1 MTTFKLFLIIW
12 WGNRMKSV
20 IKRGWRHFLASWARL
35 FSFAFFLGRKSRRT
49 KFFFLFSFL
58 PAAVALI
65 IKFHQMFSE
74 ERHSLDATYLF
85 SNIIMVFYLQ
95 FIILILALFFGTS
108 VCLEEVE
115 GKTLPYLIT
124 RPVPKSAVVLGKY
137 AAYSAITVGMVALG
151 LFLSFAVLDIDR
163 LLSFSLYKA
172 YFHYLGVLTLGLIAY
187 GAFFTFLGSFLKRSI
202 FVGLLFSFGWENVIQ
217 YFPGSTQRFAIVHY
231 LKSFLPPSASGG
243 FSFLTFRL
251 EPTRPGIALLALSLI
266 TAVFLGLACLLFSQK
281 EYNLED

>member
-1 MTTFKLFLIIW
+1 
-12 WGNRMKSV
+12 MKNEV
-20 IKRGWRHFLASWARL
+20 KRGWRHFLGSLARV

-49 KFFFLFSFL
+49 RFFVLFSFL

-65 IKFHQMFSE
+65 IKFHQVFSE
-74 ERHSLDATYLF
+74 QRSSLDGTYIF
-85 SNIIMVFYLQ
+85 SNIIMLFYLQ

-108 VCLEEVE
+108 VCSEEVE

-124 RPVPKSAVVLGKY
+124 RPVPKSALVLGKY
-137 AAYSAITVGMVALG
+137 AAYTAIAVGMVALG
-151 LFLSFAVLDIDR
+151 LFISFALLNVDR
-163 LLSFSLYKA
+163 LLSFSLYKT
-172 YFHYLGVLTLGLIAY
+172 YFHYLGVLTLGIIAY
-187 GAFFTFLGSFLKRSI
+187 SAFFTFLGSFVKRSI

-231 LKSFLPPSASGG
+231 LKSFLPPSPSGR

-251 EPTRPGIALLALSLI
+251 EPTRLVVALLALALI
-266 TAVFLGLACLLFSQK
+266 TAVFLGLACLFFSQK